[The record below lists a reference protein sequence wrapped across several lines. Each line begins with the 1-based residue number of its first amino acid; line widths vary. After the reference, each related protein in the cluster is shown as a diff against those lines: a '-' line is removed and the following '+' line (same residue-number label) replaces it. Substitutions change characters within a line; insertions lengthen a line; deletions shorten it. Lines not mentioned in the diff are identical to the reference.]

1 MIEPSKSLA
10 AARAAA
16 REAAASRR
24 QRFITLEHLLYG
36 ITRTAEG
43 AAILRGVGADP
54 DDMARELE
62 EYLDLLESGQ
72 PREPQPD
79 ATADEMLR
87 LALIHVHVGGR
98 TTIELGDVL
107 VQLLRYEDEY
117 AALLFHAAGIE
128 RFAVLRF
135 VSHGA
140 PPVPEIPDT
149 PWLTVRFHND
159 HYTTMHFVVQ
169 VLTRT
174 FRMSLERAQALM
186 LLVHEQGHADVT
198 TLKRADAIERAVEA
212 LELAEKAELP
222 LRITLERAE

>member
-1 MIEPSKSLA
+1 VIEPSKALV
-10 AARAAA
+10 AARAVA

-36 ITRTAEG
+36 ITRTEEG
-43 AAILRGVGADP
+43 ATILRGVGADP

-72 PREPQPD
+72 PREPQTD

-98 TTIELGDVL
+98 ATIDVADVL
-107 VQLLRYEDEY
+107 VQLLRYDEHY
-117 AALLFHAAGIE
+117 AALLFHAAGVE
-128 RFAVLRF
+128 RFAVLRY

-140 PPVPEIPDT
+140 QPAPEVPAT

-159 HYTTMHFVVQ
+159 HYTTMQFVVH

-174 FRMSLERAQALM
+174 FRLSPERAHALM
-186 LLVHEQGHADVT
+186 LQVHEHGHADIT
-198 TLKRADAIERAVEA
+198 TLKRTDAMERAVEA

-222 LRITLERAE
+222 LRITLEPAE